1 MKKKKIINTPI
12 RSKII
17 NPYMSE
23 ITNKL
28 MNSFKSTSIYDLH
41 KNFVKVQTY
50 VNKEKKI
57 DFTI

>member
-1 MKKKKIINTPI
+1 MKKKKNTNTPI

-17 NPYMSE
+17 NPFISE
-23 ITNKL
+23 ITNEL

-41 KNFVKVQTY
+41 KNFGKIQTY
-50 VNKEKKI
+50 TNKEKKI